1 VAPKEHPVTET
12 ADKRSER
19 INLRMTPTAKRT
31 LERAAAATNKTLS
44 EFLLHAGINTASDTL
59 ADRRVFRLDEQHWS
73 AFLAALAA
81 PPKNNPGLR
90 KLLARKA
97 AWEQ

>member
-1 VAPKEHPVTET
+1 VADTT
-12 ADKRSER
+12 DKRSER

-44 EFLLHAGINTASDTL
+44 EFLLHAGINSALDTL
-59 ADRRVFRLDEQHWS
+59 ADRRVFQLDDTRWK
-73 AFLAALAA
+73 AFLAALAM

-97 AWEQ
+97 AWEH